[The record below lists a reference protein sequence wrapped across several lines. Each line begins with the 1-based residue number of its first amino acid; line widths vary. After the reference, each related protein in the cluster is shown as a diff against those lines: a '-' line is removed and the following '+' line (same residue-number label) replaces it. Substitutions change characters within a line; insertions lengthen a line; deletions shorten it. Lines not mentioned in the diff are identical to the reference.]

1 MEIEAKFL
9 IDSETDAIKC
19 RELLGQ
25 KVGESQQENHFFDG
39 MGEQLLKRNCMLR
52 IRIEPGRETAHVQ
65 IKQHTE
71 FMEGTSSRFTT
82 EGEIS
87 AELVREAIKD
97 PVHLAQVKDGPL
109 PELLKT
115 YGIGPKEL
123 KYLGGFRTSREE
135 FRHDFKAG
143 EAMTV
148 KLDTVT
154 YPFATSHEL
163 EVVCGKVP
171 VHDIVDEL
179 DALLT
184 KSDIA
189 HKTGQRSKFGT
200 FLEGCRE
207 NFCSSTLPLVKAP

>member
-9 IDSETDAIKC
+9 IASEDDARKC
-19 RELLGQ
+19 RELFGQ
-25 KVGESQQENHFFDG
+25 KVEESLQENHFFDG
-39 MGEQLLKRNCMLR
+39 MAEQLQKRNCMLR
-52 IRIEPGRETAHVQ
+52 IRVTPGASTAHVQ

-71 FMEGTSSRFTT
+71 FLEGTSSRFSS
-82 EGEIS
+82 GHEIS

-97 PVHLAQVKDGPL
+97 PVHLAQVKDGAL

-115 YGIGPKEL
+115 YGIGPKDL
-123 KYLGGFRTSREE
+123 KYLGGFRTVREE

-154 YPFATSHEL
+154 YPFANSHEL

-171 VHDIVDEL
+171 VHDVVDEL
-179 DALLT
+179 DAQLT
-184 KSDIA
+184 KAGIA
-189 HKTGQRSKFGT
+189 HKTGQRSKFVT
-200 FLEGCRE
+200 FVEGCRE
-207 NFCSSTLPLVKAP
+207 NFCSSSLPPAAP